1 MNTEF
6 IKADDSNGIDR
17 AALILKNGGLVA
29 IPTETVYGL
38 AADAL
43 NGEAVAKIFKAKG
56 RPMDNPLIVHISRF
70 DEIYRLVREVPEKAK
85 ALAEKYWPG
94 PMTIILP
101 KSDIIPKEVSAG
113 LDTVAIRMPSHPT
126 AKALIEKSGC
136 PLAAPSA
143 NTSGLP
149 SPTTAKHVLDDMNGK
164 IDAIVDGGECAVGI
178 ESTVVTLATNP
189 SRLLRPGGIT
199 HEQLCDVLGEVEID
213 KAVLAQ
219 LEAGVKPSSPGMKYK
234 HYAPKAEVSI
244 IKGSLPEYLCYIDA
258 VHEDGDMALC
268 FDTDK
273 DKINIPYLTFGSENH
288 PEEQANKLFSALREF
303 DEMGA
308 KRVFVRA
315 PSSDGVGL
323 GVYNRLLRS
332 AAFRVINAPK
342 IFGLTGQT
350 GAGKTTVAKHL
361 EQKNYFII
369 DGDILAR
376 EIVEKGSPVLK
387 KLADTF
393 GNDIL
398 DENENLIRSA
408 LAEKAFSCEEN
419 RQKLNSI
426 THPAITEKALR
437 IIKENFDKNYKGF
450 IIDAAAIFDSKLAD
464 YCDKMI
470 VVLADY
476 ETRKKRIIARDGI
489 DENTAD
495 LRINAQPND
504 QYYIDRADILVRNYG
519 EFTIDSELKSL

>member
-6 IKADDSNGIDR
+6 IKAEDTDGLDR

-43 NGEAVAKIFKAKG
+43 NGNAVAKIFKAKG

-70 DEIYRLVREVPEKAK
+70 EEIYRLVREVPDKAK

-94 PMTIILP
+94 PLTIILP
-101 KSDIIPKEVSAG
+101 KSEIIPNEVSAN

-126 AKALIEKSGC
+126 ARTLIEKSAC

-149 SPTTAKHVLDDMNGK
+149 SPTSAKHVLDDMNGK
-164 IDAIVDGGECAVGI
+164 IDAIVDGGECDIGI
-178 ESTVVTLATNP
+178 ESTVVTLATDP
-189 SRLLRPGGIT
+189 PKLLRPGGIT
-199 HEQLCDVLGEVEID
+199 YEQLCEVLGEVEID

-234 HYAPKAEVSI
+234 HYAPKAEVSV
-244 IKGSLPEYLCYIDA
+244 IKGSPESYLCYIDA

-268 FDTDK
+268 FDSDTE
-273 DKINIPYLTFGSENH
+273 KIKIPYLTFGSENH
-288 PEEQANKLFSALREF
+288 PEEQANKLFSALRKF

-315 PSSDGVGL
+315 PSSEGIGL

-332 AAFRVINAPK
+332 AAFRVVNAPM
-342 IFGLTGQT
+342 ILGLTGQT

-361 EQKNYFII
+361 ESKNYFII

-376 EIVEKGSPVLK
+376 EITKNGSPVLE
-387 KLADTF
+387 KLAACF
-393 GNDIL
+393 GKDIL
-398 DENENLIRSA
+398 DKNGNLIRSA
-408 LAEKAFSCEEN
+408 LAEKAFSSEEN
-419 RQKLNSI
+419 RQRLNRI
-426 THPAITEKALR
+426 THPAITEKALE
-437 IIKENFDKNYKGF
+437 IIRKNLDKGYKGF
-450 IIDAAAIFDSKLAD
+450 IIDAAAIFDSELIN
-464 YCDKMI
+464 YCEKTI
-470 VVLADY
+470 VVIADAD
-476 ETRKKRIIARDGI
+476 TRRKRIMRRDGI
-489 DENTAD
+489 DEKNAD
-495 LRINAQPND
+495 LRINAQPSE

-519 EFTIDSELKSL
+519 KFTIDSELSTL